1 MKFRLSPEESNTILK
16 DAFENLETPISVT
29 RVGLGGETLT
39 TYSFKLGIEV
49 PRQWSHWLHNNAGF
63 YGSNDYLGYA
73 SMYQGTLEESDF
85 HAHWMS
91 GNIFQEAED
100 ALVPDHV
107 TLIDP
112 ASLESFRFSDPW
124 TSSLKN
130 KKVLV
135 IHPFKQSIDSQW
147 QKKDGIW
154 KNPDVLNFGEL
165 ITYQSVQSIGG
176 RGPHS
181 NWFESLEI
189 MMEDISKMDFDVAL
203 LGCGAYGIPLLGYI
217 KKSLQKSGVY
227 VGGGLQLYF
236 GIKGQRWDRSPDV
249 SCYYNDSWI
258 RCSDQEKP
266 RHINMAGDEASYF

>member
-1 MKFRLSPEESNTILK
+1 MKQRLSPEESNAILK
-16 DAFENLETPISVT
+16 KTFEHLERPISVT

-39 TYSFKLGIEV
+39 TYAFKLGIEV

-63 YGSNDYLGYA
+63 YGSNDYSRYA
-73 SMYQGTLEESDF
+73 TLYQEALNDSDL

-100 ALVPDHV
+100 ALVSNAV

-112 ASLESFRFSDPW
+112 SSLESFRFPDPW
-124 TSSLKN
+124 TASLRD

-135 IHPFKQSIDSQW
+135 VHPFKESINSQW
-147 QKKDGIW
+147 QKKDRIW
-154 KNPDVLNFGEL
+154 QNPDVLNFGEL

-181 NWFESLEI
+181 NWFESLEL
-189 MMEDISKMDFDVAL
+189 MMEDISKIDFDVAM
-203 LGCGAYGIPLLGYI
+203 LGCGAYGIPLLGFI
-217 KKSLQKSGVY
+217 KKELQKSGLY
-227 VGGGLQLYF
+227 IGGGLQLYF
-236 GIKGQRWDRSPDV
+236 GIRGQRWDRSPDV
-249 SCYYNDSWI
+249 SCYYNGDWI
-258 RCSDQEKP
+258 RCSEQEKP